1 MRSPS
6 TPRYPRQV
14 FVDTSGFYAL
24 LDRRD
29 GQHAQARDRFRQLA
43 LARSQMVLTNFIRAE
58 THGLVL
64 NRLGHHLA
72 ARFLEQ
78 IAIAPDTILLRVT
91 EADEARALELVAR
104 YTDKDFSIVDAT
116 SFVVMERLGLTHALS
131 FDAHFSQ
138 FGFIVI

>member
-14 FVDTSGFYAL
+14 FIDTSGFYAL

-29 GQHAQARDRFRQLA
+29 GQHDEARDRFRQLA
-43 LARSQMVLTNFIRAE
+43 LDRSQMVLTNFIRAE

-78 IAIAPDTILLRVT
+78 LATVSDTTLVRVT
-91 EADEARALELVAR
+91 EADEDRALGIVAR
-104 YTDKDFSIVDAT
+104 YTDKNFSIVDAT
-116 SFVVMERLGLTHALS
+116 
-131 FDAHFSQ
+131 
-138 FGFIVI
+138 